1 MLNLVGTY
9 RSSFSPLRLRNFRI
23 YLGGQAI
30 SLIGTWL
37 QAAAQQWVVWELSHS
52 EASLGLV
59 TALGT
64 LPILLLGLWAG
75 VWADRWDRRRLL
87 IGTQTAAMILAFSLA
102 VLVLTGAV
110 QLWHVYVLS
119 FLLGVVTALDF
130 PAQQAFLGD
139 LSGMSEVRK
148 AVNLNAMIVQVS
160 RMIGPALAG
169 FVIGGLG
176 AGVAFGLNG
185 LSFLAVIASLLLV
198 RSQQIKAPP
207 SGKSM
212 VHEFVEGL
220 KFIKGQPR
228 MQDLLIF
235 VVLVTFLGFPVLT
248 IAPAFADTILHGNAE
263 TYGLLLSASG
273 AGALIGVLF
282 VVPLAQ
288 AARRTGLILIGA
300 TAWMGL
306 WFAVIAG
313 TATLAVAEIGIFL
326 FSIGAPTILTMALGL
341 IQLLSPQNMR
351 ARLVTVFIMV
361 SFGMQPIASL
371 LIGLSAE
378 AFSIPIAILINAV
391 LLTAGAAAMF
401 LFRPALRGWEANRHA
416 PGAHPAAGQVPIETI
431 QDIISTLE
439 QP

>member
-1 MLNLVGTY
+1 MLQRTPSHGMRTFLIVLAGRVVSLAGSGLT
-9 RSSFSPLRLRNFRI
+9 SFSL
-23 YLGGQAI
+23 
-30 SLIGTWL
+30 
-37 QAAAQQWVVWELSHS
+37 
-52 EASLGLV
+52 
-59 TALGT
+59 
-64 LPILLLGLWAG
+64 G
-75 VWADRWDRRRLL
+75 VWVFQRTGSATQYALISVFAVAPSVIVSPVAGALVDRWDRRRLL

-378 AFSIPIAILINAV
+378 AFSIPIAILTNAV
-391 LLTAGAAAMF
+391 LRTAGAAAMF